1 MTINSLKRK
10 SLKRLP
16 LSVITTALL
25 CSSLL
30 ISACSN
36 NDTDETANV
45 NNANV
50 NNADETAAVSE
61 TTTTDNDASAQAAA
75 VETSDTA
82 EDGDEDERDEIAI
95 TSDNINPV
103 TSDAEQQSIV
113 TNPTEAGTPEDTV
126 KKALN
131 TLYYGDAGQA
141 AQYYQVDIDNFE
153 QELVNTQSTFQ
164 QTVESVTITDTKY
177 NGDQTR
183 ATINGE
189 LMLIGQS
196 EPAPLTYELQKIKG
210 QWKIL
215 G

>member
-36 NDTDETANV
+36 NDTDETVNV
-45 NNANV
+45 ND
-50 NNADETAAVSE
+50 ADETAAVSE

-75 VETSDTA
+75 VETNEAIA